1 MSTSESIVTD
11 CYNRLRDKN
20 AQHFQ
25 SQKQE
30 FEDLLRKT
38 HDVLDQSP
46 PTFGK
51 YFLENRG
58 KISLI
63 IFILVLYLVSNS
75 SDLGQ
80 MAFLNFVTWNKEQG
94 TQFNLTEKA
103 YYLAAVLLCILLQF
117 FGANMVQ
124 KKIGNKIS
132 VFFSNLIF
140 QRLLEADVYK
150 VLNN

>member
-1 MSTSESIVTD
+1 
-11 CYNRLRDKN
+11 
-20 AQHFQ
+20 
-25 SQKQE
+25 
-30 FEDLLRKT
+30 
-38 HDVLDQSP
+38 
-46 PTFGK
+46 
-51 YFLENRG
+51 
-58 KISLI
+58 
-63 IFILVLYLVSNS
+63 
-75 SDLGQ
+75 